1 MNAQRPQFS
10 RRDLL
15 KAAGST
21 LAVPLFL
28 RNAFGAPAPAP
39 APTATT
45 PALPNL
51 VLLQTTNGTHQ
62 DAFWPAAG
70 TFDSVILHRLLADP
84 VLAPSATLIKGINY
98 HAIGTPSGNGHDLG
112 FHGLYS
118 GFDSIPGPGGSFGG
132 GISLDQRIA
141 REVMFPSSKLK
152 NIHCGVQAVDYMAV
166 NAGRISFSA
175 VGPGQQ
181 IPCELDLYALYD
193 EVFGG
198 AGTGTTPADP
208 MAAQTRLAQR
218 KSVLDLVAADLIALE
233 KRLGP
238 DERQKVDIHLTA
250 VRDFESRLG
259 ASRGPVTAACSSVG
273 PSQTGV
279 DSSGQ
284 GNEANA
290 EVLERLFMEF
300 IANTVGC
307 NMVGVLSFQFGR
319 GGDHFHYNWLNIPG
333 MPSDAHDFV
342 AHLDSGKDPDI
353 ARIFIEIKKWYTEIV
368 SDLATRLSKIPQGD
382 GKTALDNS
390 LVVWGNEIATGPHD
404 MNNIPIVFLGG
415 AAGKLKRTGTIVDAG
430 AQPHQRL
437 GATILNIMG
446 VPAKGFGGYPN
457 CGVINGLQLA

>member
-1 MNAQRPQFS
+1 MKTDRPQFS

-28 RNAFGAPAPAP
+28 KNAFAASTPGAV
-39 APTATT
+39 
-45 PALPNL
+45 PNL

-70 TFDSVILHRLLADP
+70 TFDSPILHRLLTDP
-84 VLAPSATLIKGINY
+84 VLGPKTTLIKGINY
-98 HAIGTPSGNGHDLG
+98 HAIGNPSGNGHDQG

-141 REVMFPSSKLK
+141 REVPFAGGQLK
-152 NIHCGVQAVDYMAV
+152 NIHCGVQAVNYQAI

-175 VGPGQQ
+175 VGPAQQ
-181 IPCELDLYALYD
+181 IPCELDLYALYNK
-193 EVFGG
+193 VFG
-198 AGTGTTPADP
+198 ASTGNAAADQA
-208 MAAQTRLAQR
+208 AAQTRLAQR
-218 KSVLDLVAADLIALE
+218 KSILDLVANDLTALE
-233 KRLGP
+233 NRLGP
-238 DERQKVDIHLTA
+238 NEKQKVDLHLTA
-250 VRDFESRLG
+250 VRDFETRLSVNHTSVSAG
-259 ASRGPVTAACSSVG
+259 CSSVK

-279 DSSGQ
+279 NTGGQ

-290 EVLERLFMEF
+290 EVLEHLFMEF

-319 GGDHFHYNWLNIPG
+319 GGDHFHYQWLKIPG
-333 MPSDAHDFV
+333 MPADAHDLV
-342 AHLDSGKDPDI
+342 AHLDTGNADI
-353 ARIFIEIKKWYTEIV
+353 ARIFTEIKKWYTTIV
-368 SDLATRLSKIPQGD
+368 SELAARLSTIPQGN

-390 LVVWGNEIATGPHD
+390 LVVWGNEIATGPHG

-415 AAGKLKRTGTIVDAG
+415 AAGRLKRTGYVVDAG
-430 AQPHQRL
+430 AQAHQRL
-437 GATILNIMG
+437 GATLLNIMG
-446 VPAKGFGGYPN
+446 IPAAGFGGSPT
-457 CGVINGLQLA
+457 CGLISGLDL